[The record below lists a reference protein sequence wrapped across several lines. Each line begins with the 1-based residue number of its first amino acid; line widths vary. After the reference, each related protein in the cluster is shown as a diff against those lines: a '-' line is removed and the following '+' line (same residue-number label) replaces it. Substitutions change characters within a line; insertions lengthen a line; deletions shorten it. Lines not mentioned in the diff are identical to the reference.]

1 MAETLKDKTTKGLFW
16 GGLSNVVLQGVG
28 LVFGIILGRLLSPH
42 DYGMTAMIL
51 VFQLLAT
58 ALQESGFKSAIGN
71 LKEPQH
77 RDYNAVFWF
86 NVSVGVACYVVLFCC
101 APLIARYYHTP
112 ELVPLSRYAFLNVI
126 FASLGTAQSAYLF
139 RNLKVKEQA
148 KAGMAAI
155 LLSNVVGA
163 VMAWAGCGYWSLA
176 TQSIVYIALNSS
188 LLWYYSPWR
197 PSFDIDFRP
206 VRQMFKFSSKLLI
219 TTILD
224 RINMNIMNVLLGR
237 YFSTVDVGHYNQAYM
252 WSSKASYIVQGTTN
266 PVVQP
271 VMTNVADEQERQ
283 LRIFRKLVRF
293 TAFLCFPMLFGL
305 GLVAR
310 EFITLALT
318 EKWLRSAELL
328 QILCVS
334 GAFIPISNV
343 LSNLLISKGR
353 SGTFFYSTLALSL
366 TLIAAMVVSHA
377 AGIRTMAIVYVA
389 IYLAWVFV
397 WHALVSRLTG
407 YTLLMFLK
415 DMLPFALVAFAVMA
429 VTGYVTAGLTS
440 LWLLLIARI
449 ILAALLYSLVM
460 IVARVQ
466 IMQDC
471 IDFVFQKFR
480 KKTDATVA

>member
-126 FASLGTAQSAYLF
+126 FASMGTAQSAYLF

-466 IMQDC
+466 IMKDC
-471 IDFVFQKFR
+471 IGFVFQKFR

>member
-1 MAETLKDKTTKGLFW
+1 MAETLKDRTTKGLFW

-28 LVFGIILGRLLSPH
+28 LVFGIILGRLLSPY

-77 RDYNAVFWF
+77 RDYNSVFWF
-86 NVSVGVACYVVLFCC
+86 NILMGAACYVVLFCC

-112 ELVPLSRYAFLNVI
+112 ELVPLCRYAFLNVI

-155 LLSNVVGA
+155 LLSNIVGA
-163 VMAWAGCGYWSLA
+163 IMAWLGCGYWSLA
-176 TQSIVYIALNSS
+176 TQSILYIALNSAM
-188 LLWYYSPWR
+188 LWYYSPWR

-252 WSSKASYIVQGTTN
+252 WSSKASYMVQGTTN
-266 PVVQP
+266 QVVQP
-271 VMTNVADEQERQ
+271 VLTNVADERERQ

-293 TAFLCFPMLFGL
+293 TAFVCFPMLFGL
-305 GLVAR
+305 GLISR

-334 GAFIPISNV
+334 GAFLPISNV
-343 LSNLLISKGR
+343 LSNLIVSKGR
-353 SGTFFYSTLALSL
+353 SGTFFWCTFTLSM
-366 TLIAAMVVSHA
+366 TLIVAMMLSHGL
-377 AGIRTMAIVYVA
+377 GIRTMAVIYVA
-389 IYLAWVFV
+389 IYMVWVFV
-397 WHALVSRLTG
+397 WHQLVRRLIG
-407 YTLLMFLK
+407 YTLWMFLT
-415 DMLPFALVAFAVMA
+415 DMLPFALTALAVMV
-429 VTGYVTAGLTS
+429 VTGYVTVGITS
-440 LWLLLIARI
+440 QWLLLTTRI
-449 ILAALLYSLVM
+449 VLAALLYSLVM

-466 IMQDC
+466 IMKDC
-471 IDFVFQKFR
+471 IGFVFQKFR